1 MNGNH
6 HAAPHSEPH
15 GAIPKPRASFKPMK
29 PRPYGSLKAVVAE
42 AVKQAGGVDEVGR
55 LLQRDPKTVYCY
67 TDQRDPT
74 NMNLDQAVLVTRY
87 LKATAFA
94 EYFAALAGGVF
105 MPVTD
110 DDPSLIAELGA
121 EAQLLSGEFFSDV
134 IRAIEDGVVT
144 KEENAELR
152 RRIDPLIQKLVA
164 AQSNLIAAAE
174 RQPGKEDR

>member
-6 HAAPHSEPH
+6 HAAPGGAPHSEPR
-15 GAIPKPRASFKPMK
+15 GAISKNNASFKPMK

-42 AVKQAGGVDEVGR
+42 AVKQAGGGDEVGR

-74 NMNLDQAVLVTRY
+74 NMNLEQAVLVTRF

-105 MPVTD
+105 LPMANS
-110 DDPSLIAELGA
+110 DPSLIAELGA
-121 EAQLLSGEFFSDV
+121 EAQLLSGEYFSDL
-134 IRAIEDGVVT
+134 IRAVEDGVIT
-144 KEENAELR
+144 KEENVQLR
-152 RRIDPLIQKLVA
+152 QRIDPLIQKLA
-164 AQSNLIAAAE
+164 AVQSKLIADAE
-174 RQPGKEDR
+174 R